1 MNTVIFKTSVQSRIE
16 MIAVKP
22 VLNLLFGKKNWLF
35 SYEDKLLKVMTTVPC
50 TDMIKAILKEN
61 GLVGEELRLAY

>member
-1 MNTVIFKTSVQSRIE
+1 

-50 TDMIKAILKEN
+50 ADMIKAILKEN
-61 GLVGEELRLAY
+61 GLVGEELRLAF